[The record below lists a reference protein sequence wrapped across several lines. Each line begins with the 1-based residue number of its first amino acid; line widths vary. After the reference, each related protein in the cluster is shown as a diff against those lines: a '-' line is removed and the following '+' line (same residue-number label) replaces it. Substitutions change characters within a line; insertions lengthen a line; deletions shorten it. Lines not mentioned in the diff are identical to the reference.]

1 MDDGTFAR
9 VDAALVHLGQLAARL
24 EEGDRH
30 GHVKRC
36 VTELQTAF
44 AARAPVEP
52 AVGRVLRSLQMVISD
67 GADGSRREFQQSA
80 PGLGRVGT
88 ALEAELLPALRQLG
102 FEV

>member
-1 MDDGTFAR
+1 MEDGTFAR

-36 VTELQTAF
+36 ITELQTAF
-44 AARAPVEP
+44 AARAPIEP
-52 AVGRVLRSLQMVISD
+52 AVGRVLRSLQMVIS
-67 GADGSRREFQQSA
+67 
-80 PGLGRVGT
+80 RVGT